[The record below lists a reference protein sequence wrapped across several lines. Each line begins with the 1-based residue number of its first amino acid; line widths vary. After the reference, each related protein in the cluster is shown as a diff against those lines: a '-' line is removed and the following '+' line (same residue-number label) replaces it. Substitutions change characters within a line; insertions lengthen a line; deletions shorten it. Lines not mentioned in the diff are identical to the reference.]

1 MRLALM
7 LDAPALGG
15 AQRRVLA
22 LAGALADRGAEVEL
36 WFARARGP
44 LAGEIPAGVDVAEVG
59 GPAARAPVIRSVRD
73 LRMSAAVPEIARRL
87 RRTRPDALVAGANHA
102 AFAAI
107 AAHRLAGVPGTAL
120 VLRAS
125 NALAAGRSG
134 PAAALRL
141 AAVRALYPAAD
152 AVVAVSRA
160 LADEL
165 RALLPGAADRV
176 AVVPNPVVGPELA
189 ALARA
194 PAPGFPETVGMPVVL
209 GVGRFVPHKG
219 FPTLVEA
226 AAIAARR
233 RPLRLVLLGD
243 GPDRG
248 RIEAAA
254 RRHGL
259 AERLILAGT
268 VANPFAWMARADL
281 VALASSHEGLPGVLV
296 EAMACGCPVAAT
308 DTPGA
313 REALLDGALGPLVPV
328 GDAPG
333 LAESI
338 LAALDAPRDRER
350 LTARAADY
358 RVDAAADA
366 WLGVIARAAERARSA
381 DGARRRPGTPPP

>member
-1 MRLALM
+1 MRIALT

-22 LAGALADRGAEVEL
+22 LAGALAARGAEAEL
-36 WFARARGP
+36 WFARADGP
-44 LAGEIPAGVDVAEVG
+44 LAGEIPAGVAVAEVG
-59 GPAARAPVIRSVRD
+59 GAAARLPGVRSVRD
-73 LRMSAAVPEIARRL
+73 VRMAAAVPGIAARL

-102 AFAAI
+102 AFATI
-107 AAHRLAGVPGTAL
+107 AAHRLADVAVTAL

-125 NALAAGRSG
+125 NALAAGRAG

-141 AAVRALYPAAD
+141 RAVRALYPSAD

-160 LADEL
+160 LGDEL
-165 RALLPGAADRV
+165 RALLPGTADRV
-176 AVVPNPVVGPELA
+176 AVVANPVVGPDLA
-189 ALARA
+189 ALAGA
-194 PAPGFPETVGMPVVL
+194 PAPGFPEAGTAIVL

-226 AAIAARR
+226 AALAARR

-243 GPDRG
+243 GPDRA
-248 RIEAAA
+248 RIEAAG

-259 AERLILAGT
+259 GERLVLAGP
-268 VANPFAWMARADL
+268 VANPYAWMARADL
-281 VALASSHEGLPGVLV
+281 VVLASSHEGLPGVLV

-313 REALLDGALGPLVPV
+313 REALLDGALGPLAPV

-333 LAESI
+333 LAAAI

-350 LTARAADY
+350 LTARAADF

-366 WLGVIARAAERARSA
+366 WLAVITRATQRARSA
-381 DGARRRPGTPPP
+381 GAARPRPGTPPP